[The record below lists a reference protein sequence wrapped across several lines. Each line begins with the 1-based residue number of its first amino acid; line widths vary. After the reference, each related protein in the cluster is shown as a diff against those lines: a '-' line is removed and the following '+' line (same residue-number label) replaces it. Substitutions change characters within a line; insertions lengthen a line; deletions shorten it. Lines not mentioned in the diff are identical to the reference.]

1 MPHLR
6 SVAWKSSGRPER
18 TDFPFAVPAIQTL
31 ETLSFAPGV
40 TFFVGENGSG
50 KSTMLEGI
58 AVAASLP
65 TVGAAETNH
74 DDLLAAQRRL
84 AKALQ
89 LTWSKRT
96 RKGFFLRAED
106 FFGFQKRVVQQ
117 QRELQDRLRE
127 IDTSFA
133 DAPEKAR
140 GLARMPVNA
149 ELGNIAARYGDNPD
163 ARSHGEAF
171 LNLFLSRF
179 QPGGLYLLDEPE
191 AALSPQSQ
199 LAFLAMLFDFTA
211 QQSQFIIATHSPIIL
226 AFPKATIYNFDD
238 PPVREAAY
246 EELHH
251 VRLTREF
258 LSAPER
264 FLRELKSG
272 D

>member
-1 MPHLR
+1 MGHLR
-6 SVAWKSSGRPER
+6 SLEWKGGGPPARP
-18 TDFPFAVPAIQTL
+18 DFPFAVPAIQTL
-31 ETLSFAPGV
+31 KSLAFAPAV

-50 KSTMLEGI
+50 KSTLLEAI
-58 AVAASLP
+58 AAAATLP
-65 TVGAAETNH
+65 TVGAADTGNDEM
-74 DDLLAAQRRL
+74 LAAQRRL
-84 AKALQ
+84 ARALR

-127 IDTSFA
+127 INQNFA

-140 GLARMPVNA
+140 GLARMPVNS
-149 ELGNIAARYGDNPD
+149 ELRDIASRYGENPD

-199 LAFLAMLFDFTA
+199 LALLAMLLDLTG
-211 QQSQFIIATHSPIIL
+211 QNSQFVIATHSPIIL
-226 AFPKATIYNFDD
+226 AFPKATIYSFDET
-238 PPVREAAY
+238 PVRETEY
-246 EELHH
+246 EALNH

-258 LSAPER
+258 LNAPQR
-264 FLRELKSG
+264 FLRGLKSSE
-272 D
+272 